1 MAKKFFSPFLDHT
14 KGLKTK
20 KQIHKKVDT
29 GQ

>member
-1 MAKKFFSPFLDHT
+1 MAKNFFSPFLDHT

-20 KQIHKKVDT
+20 KQIDKKVDT